1 MEQLF
6 GYAVPGIPNGCS
18 FAIVAVGL
26 VLTYQATGVFNFA
39 FGAQA
44 YASAFVMAWL
54 VQDHGLPVWA
64 AFLLA
69 VVVMAPALGLAFD
82 RFLFS
87 KIPNTNNMAKVVTGL
102 CLLVGIPAVL
112 PVIFGGNN
120 FFNPPQILFGPNV
133 YFTLAGA
140 PITGTILDAVI
151 VTVVV
156 LVLLV
161 GLLRF
166 TSLGLQMRG
175 AVESRRLV
183 QLEGVNAGGV
193 VSVAWMVSSLLAGL
207 AGVLLAPSSHEV
219 SSQAFIT
226 LTVAA
231 IAAAAVGVLR
241 SMPVAAVAGVA
252 MGVVETAV
260 QGYLPTTG
268 GWSVIEAAVVPSFPF
283 IVLVVALLV
292 VPGLRTLEDAK
303 DPLASVDPPPPPT
316 TAASRAPQMDRV
328 IRVLWYVVLAGFVA
342 SMLSWIPPQWEVP
355 FNQGLAFSVL
365 FLSITLITGMAGQL
379 SLAQATLAGVGAFT
393 AAQLA
398 HHFGL
403 SMLLGGLVGA
413 ALAAAVAVVLAVMS
427 LRLKGLGLALMT
439 LAAALFFDNSVFVQ
453 KSIGG
458 GTAGFGLQRSW
469 TAPFNLFTSD
479 GHSYFILVMAVLV
492 VVALGT
498 FLLQRGTVG
507 RYLGAM
513 RGSETGAASLGINLT
528 WQRVMIFALS
538 GAVAGIGGTLV
549 AIQQQ
554 VANPVSFNYQ
564 YSLAFV
570 VVVITTGV
578 TTIEGAIQ
586 AGMSFALIQ
595 YVLSVYAPLQLSNLT
610 FVLFAFGALTY
621 TTHPEGVLEYQ
632 KRTWTLRVQ
641 GWVFKQDGSPPS
653 RGMAIAGGHG
663 PGAMLG
669 TQISEA
675 SQASQASKAT
685 GATGA
690 TGPAGRDRG

>member
-1 MEQLF
+1 MEQF
-6 GYAVPGIPNGCS
+6 IGYAVPGIPYGCS

-54 VQDHGLPVWA
+54 VQDHGFPVWA

-69 VVVMAPALGLAFD
+69 VVVLAPGLGLVFD

-102 CLLVGIPAVL
+102 ALLVGIPALL
-112 PVIFGGNN
+112 PVILGSNN
-120 FFNPPQILFGPNV
+120 FYNPPRILFGTQV
-133 YFTLAGA
+133 YFTVAGA
-140 PITGTILDAVI
+140 PITGTILNAVI
-151 VTVVV
+151 VTAVV

-161 GLLRF
+161 GMLRF
-166 TSLGLQMRG
+166 TGLGLQMRG

-183 QLEGVNAGGV
+183 QLDGVNAGAV

-207 AGVLLAPSSHEV
+207 AGVLLAPSYNEV

-226 LTVAA
+226 LMVAA

-241 SMPVAAVAGVA
+241 SMPVAAVAGVL
-252 MGVVETAV
+252 MGVTELAV

-268 GWSVIEAAVVPSFPF
+268 VWGTISSAVFSSLPF
-283 IVLVVALLV
+283 LVLVVALLV
-292 VPGLRTLEDAK
+292 VPGLRSLEDAR

-316 TAASRAPQMDRV
+316 TAASRAPKVDRI
-328 IRVLWYVVLAGFVA
+328 IRVLWYVVLVGFVA
-342 SMLSWIPPQWEVP
+342 SMLSWIPPGWEVP
-355 FNQGLAFSVL
+355 LNSGLAFSVL

-398 HHFGL
+398 NHLGL
-403 SMLLGGLVGA
+403 SMLLGGIVGA
-413 ALAAAVAVVLAVMS
+413 ALAAAVAVVLALLS

-439 LAAALFFDNSVFVQ
+439 LAAALFFDNSIFIQ
-453 KSIGG
+453 PAIGG

-479 GHSYFILVMAVLV
+479 GHSYFVVVMVVLV

-498 FLLQRGTVG
+498 YLLQRGTVG

-513 RGSETGAASLGINLT
+513 RGSETGAASLGINLN
-528 WQRVMIFALS
+528 WQRIMVFALS
-538 GAVAGIGGTLV
+538 GAVAGIGGTLLT
-549 AIQQQ
+549 IQQQ
-554 VANPVSFNYQ
+554 VADPTSFNYQ

-586 AGMSFALIQ
+586 AGMSFAVIQ

-621 TTHPEGVLEYQ
+621 AAHPEGVLEYQ
-632 KRTWTLRVQ
+632 KRTWTLRFQ
-641 GWVFKQDGSPPS
+641 RWVFKTDGTGSGTGSPSS
-653 RGMAIAGGHG
+653 RGVSSRLVDTSPAPLTSTATSSPMNSATEHG
-663 PGAMLG
+663 
-669 TQISEA
+669 T
-675 SQASQASKAT
+675 
-685 GATGA
+685 
-690 TGPAGRDRG
+690 

>member
-1 MEQLF
+1 MEQFLGF
-6 GYAVPGIPNGCS
+6 AIPGIPYGCS

-44 YASAFVMAWL
+44 FASAFVMAWL
-54 VQDHGLPVWA
+54 VQDHGFPVWA

-69 VVVMAPALGLAFD
+69 VVVLAPALGLFFD

-102 CLLVGIPAVL
+102 ALLVGIPTLL
-112 PVIFGGNN
+112 PVIFGNNN
-120 FFNPPQILFGPNV
+120 FYNPPQILFGTRV
-133 YFTLAGA
+133 YFTVASA
-140 PITGTILDAVI
+140 PITGAILNAVI
-151 VTVVV
+151 VTAVV
-156 LVLLV
+156 LLLLV

-166 TSLGLQMRG
+166 TGLGLQMRG

-207 AGVLLAPSSHEV
+207 AGVLLAPSYHEV

-241 SMPVAAVAGVA
+241 SMPVAAAAGVL
-252 MGVVETAV
+252 MGVIEVAV
-260 QGYLPTTG
+260 QGYLPSTG
-268 GWSVIEAAVVPSFPF
+268 GWSVIQQAVVPSFPF

-292 VPGLRTLEDAK
+292 VPGLRSLEDAR
-303 DPLASVDPPPPPT
+303 DPLASVDPPPPPIT
-316 TAASRAPQMDRV
+316 SASRAPQMDRI

-342 SMLSWIPPQWEVP
+342 SMLSWIPPVWEGV

-398 HHFGL
+398 NHLGL
-403 SMLLGGLVGA
+403 SMLVGGLVGA
-413 ALAAAVAVVLAVMS
+413 ALAAAVAVVLALLS

-439 LAAALFFDNSVFVQ
+439 LAAALFFDNSVFDQ
-453 KSIGG
+453 RSIGG
-458 GTAGFGLQRSW
+458 GTAGFGLRHSW
-469 TAPFNLFTSD
+469 TAPLNLFSTD
-479 GHSYFILVMAVLV
+479 GHAYFLLAMVVLV
-492 VVALGT
+492 VVGLGT
-498 FLLQRGTVG
+498 YLVQRGTVG

-513 RGSETGAASLGINLT
+513 RGSETGAASIGINLT

-538 GAVAGIGGTLV
+538 GAVAGIGGTLIS
-549 AIQQQ
+549 IQNY
-554 VANPVSFNYQ
+554 VANPVAFNYQ

-578 TTIEGAIQ
+578 TTVEGAIQ
-586 AGMSFALIQ
+586 AGMTFALIQ
-595 YVLSVYAPLQLSNLT
+595 YILGAYVPRLTNLT

-621 TTHPEGVLEYQ
+621 AAHPQGVLEYQ
-632 KRTWTLRVQ
+632 KRTWTLRFQ
-641 GWVFKQDGSPPS
+641 RWVFKQGPGEGSS
-653 RGMAIAGGHG
+653 IAG
-663 PGAMLG
+663 PVTAGAG
-669 TQISEA
+669 DTAGSVRVEA
-675 SQASQASKAT
+675 V
-685 GATGA
+685 GG
-690 TGPAGRDRG
+690 GGRSGELEEHRA

>member
-6 GYAVPGIPNGCS
+6 GYAVPGIPYGCS

-54 VQDHGLPVWA
+54 VQDHGFPVWA

-69 VVVMAPALGLAFD
+69 VVVMAPMLGFAFD

-112 PVIFGGNN
+112 PVIFGSSN
-120 FFNPPQILFGPNV
+120 FYNPPQILFSSRV
-133 YFTLAGA
+133 YFTVASA
-140 PITGTILDAVI
+140 PITGTILNAVI
-151 VTVVV
+151 VTAVV

-166 TSLGLQMRG
+166 TGLGLQMRG

-207 AGVLLAPSSHEV
+207 AGVLLAPSYNEV

-241 SMPVAAVAGVA
+241 SMPVAAATGVL
-252 MGVVETAV
+252 MGVIESAV
-260 QGYLPTTG
+260 LGYVPTTG
-268 GWSVIEAAVVPSFPF
+268 AWSFINAAIVPSFPF

-316 TAASRAPQMDRV
+316 TAASRAPQMDRI

-342 SMLSWIPPQWEVP
+342 SMLSWIPPQWEGV

-398 HHFGL
+398 QHLGL

-413 ALAAAVAVVLAVMS
+413 ALAAGVAVVLAVMS
-427 LRLKGLGLALMT
+427 LRLRGLGLALMT

-453 KSIGG
+453 RSIGG

-469 TAPFNLFTSD
+469 TAPFDLFTTD
-479 GHSYFILVMAVLV
+479 GHNYFILVMAVLV

-498 FLLQRGTVG
+498 FLLQRGTIG

-513 RGSETGAASLGINLT
+513 RGSETGAASIGINLT
-528 WQRVMIFALS
+528 WQRVVIFALS

-554 VANPVSFNYQ
+554 VANPASFNYQ

-578 TTIEGAIQ
+578 TTVEGAIQ
-586 AGMSFALIQ
+586 AGMSFAVIQ
-595 YVLSVYAPLQLSNLT
+595 YVLGAYAPLQLSNLT

-621 TTHPEGVLEYQ
+621 AAHPQGVLEYQ
-632 KRTWTLRVQ
+632 KRTWTLRFQ
-641 GWVFKQDGSPPS
+641 RWIFRQDGSAQPPS

-663 PGAMLG
+663 PGAMVN
-669 TQISEA
+669 TEA
-675 SQASQASKAT
+675 AGVAKAA
-685 GATGA
+685 GAAKAAETAELPGQ
-690 TGPAGRDRG
+690 GRG